1 MYMDEAVFYVS
12 GTKSKTWAL
21 RGKGTTVLSKAS
33 RKSKKVFGAIT
44 VEDNPHFHFRF
55 AEVFNGKTFLKF
67 LKGIERQWKKKIH
80 IIMDNAKYHFSP
92 IVKEWV
98 SKKKKK
104 VTLHPLPS
112 HSPEFNAQEGV
123 WRITRRKMTHNKFF
137 ESEENLHSA
146 LFRQFNRFQGNPPY
160 LRGVIEP
167 FR

>member
-12 GTKSKTWAL
+12 GTKSKTWAV
-21 RGKGTTVLSKAS
+21 RGKGAAVLSKAS

-55 AEVFNGKTFLKF
+55 ANIFNGKTFLKF

-92 IVKEWV
+92 VVTEWV
-98 SKKKKK
+98 RSKRKK

-112 HSPEFNAQEGV
+112 YSPEFNAQEGV
-123 WRITRRKMTHNKFF
+123 WRITRRKMTHNRFF
-137 ESEENLHSA
+137 ESDVELHAA
-146 LFRQFNRFQGNPPY
+146 LFRQFNRFQGNPSY